1 MTFLSV
7 RLESTSTRYIL
18 ISNIETFFPTS
29 NFNGFLYQNQIDKSI
44 RKVFDLIIPL
54 TQRCMYPA
62 N

>member
-18 ISNIETFFPTS
+18 MSNIETFFPTA